1 MNVIIRAEKPTE
13 REVSE
18 RILRAAF
25 GREDE
30 VRLSTALRGLSDF
43 NPNLS
48 LVGADE
54 NEIRGYALYHR
65 STVDTGTGSQP
76 ALLLSPI
83 GVDPAYQRQGIG
95 ERLVRHGLE
104 RCRVVG
110 LELVFVIGLPPYFSR
125 FGFQP
130 AAPLGL
136 TPSIAIPEDQFQ
148 VIDLSGRMLGKIQG
162 RVALPS
168 PIAGGGQPVPTD
180 S

>member
-1 MNVIIRAEKPTE
+1 MNVIIRAEKPSE
-13 REVSE
+13 REISE
-18 RILRAAF
+18 RILRDAF
-25 GREDE
+25 GRDDE
-30 VRLSTALRGLSDF
+30 VNLATALRGLSDF

-54 NEIRGYALYHR
+54 SEIRGYALYHR

-76 ALLLSPI
+76 ALLLCPI
-83 GVDPAYQRQGIG
+83 GVDPAYQRQGVG

-110 LELVFVIGLPPYFSR
+110 LELVFVIGLPEYFSR

-136 TPSIAIPEDQFQ
+136 IPSVDYPEDQFQ
-148 VIDLSGRMLGKIQG
+148 VIDLSGRMLGAVKG

-168 PIAGGGQPVPTD
+168 PFSSPGEAPQPQ
-180 S
+180 